1 MVSLVIHW
9 KGISV
14 VHLRECQL
22 KPLFVVQNSAA
33 IAHDQQNEIPHSSHE
48 CVGSQST
55 NRQRPISM
63 LLRRIANNTTLCKE
77 IELRGVF
84 GVESLLRGTN

>member
-22 KPLFVVQNSAA
+22 KQLFVVQNSAA
-33 IAHDQQNEIPHSSHE
+33 IAHDQQNEIPHSSRE
-48 CVGSQST
+48 CVESQST
-55 NRQRPISM
+55 NRQQPISM
-63 LLRRIANNTTLCKE
+63 LPRLIANNTTLCKE

-84 GVESLLRGTN
+84 GVESFLRATN